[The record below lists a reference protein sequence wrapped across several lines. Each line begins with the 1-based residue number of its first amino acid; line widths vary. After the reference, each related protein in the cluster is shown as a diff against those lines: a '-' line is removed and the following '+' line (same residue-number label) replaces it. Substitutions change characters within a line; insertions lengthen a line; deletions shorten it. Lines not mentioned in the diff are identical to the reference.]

1 MRATSPPAIE
11 RGFTLVEV
19 LVALMIMAVL
29 AGMAWQGIDAITR
42 TRSSIQ
48 QNMEQTLR
56 INTVLQQWEQDLQ
69 ALYDPPDRPLV
80 PPLSFDGSTLRVVRR
95 AEFGVQLIAW
105 SLREG
110 RWLRWNGPVV
120 LRAGDLQD
128 SWLRSQQLLGN
139 EPAQLVTLQGIT
151 RWQVYF
157 FRGNGWSNAQS
168 SADVASTSPGTANA
182 PTTREVLPSGV
193 RLVLTQ
199 GDPPV
204 TLTRD
209 VLLGPQT
216 P

>member
-1 MRATSPPAIE
+1 MRALRPGQH
-11 RGFTLVEV
+11 GFTLVEV

-29 AGMAWQGIDAITR
+29 AGLAWQGIDGITR
-42 TRSSIQ
+42 TRTRTEER
-48 QNMEQTLR
+48 MEQTLR

-80 PPLSFDGSTLRVVRR
+80 PPLSFDGATLRVVRR
-95 AEFGVQLIAW
+95 AETGVQLIAW

-120 LRAGDLQD
+120 TRAGDLQD

-139 EPAQLVTLQGIT
+139 EAAQLVTLDGVAT
-151 RWQVYF
+151 WQVYF

-168 SADVASTSPGTANA
+168 SADVAAPNPGTASA
-182 PTTREVLPSGV
+182 PAAREVLPSGV
-193 RLVLTQ
+193 RLVL
-199 GDPPV
+199 GMGEPPA